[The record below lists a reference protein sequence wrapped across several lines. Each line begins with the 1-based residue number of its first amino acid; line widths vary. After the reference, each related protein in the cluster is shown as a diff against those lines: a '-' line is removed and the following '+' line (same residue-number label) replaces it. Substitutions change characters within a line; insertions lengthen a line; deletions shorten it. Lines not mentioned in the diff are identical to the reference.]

1 MPAGCPDACLDF
13 ISLIVKAF
21 DEVAMK
27 PKTWVACLLQ
37 QGRAQDLVDLK
48 ASVKASL
55 GGPVQD
61 ICNGA
66 EILLKFDSKEGIL
79 SKASYESKS
88 DVKEALMS
96 LMQLKSLQTDELIKC
111 LPDTVDKY
119 NAAKGKISQCIS
131 DLAAN
136 MKATKTE
143 CLPFHQ
149 KFSKV
154 LECCSTWD
162 FGEVGDLI
170 DNTDSENGKLVE
182 AAMKGI
188 MPGAVLQGCSVEVAT
203 V

>member
-1 MPAGCPDACLDF
+1 
-13 ISLIVKAF
+13 
-21 DEVAMK
+21 MK